1 MDGRIDVEVDSEFVV
16 KENEMLVIV
25 GWVLFFNSYDVLV
38 CEVVCRILDIYMVF
52 VKNLNLYII

>member
-25 GWVLFFNSYDVLV
+25 GRVLFFNSYDVLV